1 MKDNAFLNILFNVIL
16 PVMILNKLPAIL
28 NHPQAPL
35 IALVLALSLPL
46 TYGALDF
53 FTNKK
58 MNYIALLGVINILF
72 TGGFAVLKLSGEW
85 FSLKEAF
92 FPLLIGLFVLFS
104 AWTKKPFIKTLILNP
119 NVMNLE
125 VIDAK
130 LSAPEQKQLFDQ
142 HVKTSTILLS
152 GSFFLSS
159 FLNYYLASK
168 VFIPIQSQ
176 LEEAVQSQMLNE
188 QIAEMTSKSFL
199 VIMVPSMICLMLI
212 MWYLISG
219 IQKQT
224 GLGFE
229 DILKVDTKKS

>member
-16 PVMILNKLPAIL
+16 PVMILNKLPAFL
-28 NHPQAPL
+28 SHPQAPL

-46 TYGALDF
+46 TYGAVDF

-72 TGGFAVLKLSGEW
+72 TGGFALFKLSGEW

-142 HVKTSTILLS
+142 HVKTSTVLLS

-168 VFIPIQSQ
+168 VFIPIQTQ
-176 LEEAVQSQMLNE
+176 LEESVQSQMLNE

-229 DILKVDTKKS
+229 DILKVDAKKS